1 MSEPHVAQANDYL
14 NNTSWV
20 ALGLIQMLSDNDLR
34 IDEFVERLDRQCQ
47 DLALA
52 ERVTIGGRPEE
63 IERVARQKGKVEA
76 TEQALR
82 AFNYSANILA
92 GSILQIAQQGM
103 SFVHSKIQT
112 YPHLGRKVAGVDM
125 RDLVWQG
132 RNQAM
137 HYETTAKRADW
148 RDVFGILDKA
158 KPGRF
163 SLEPPYES
171 RAKDIFELLGWQSHA
186 VYEADMRTLLLGN
199 QDSGKSDTAD

>member
-1 MSEPHVAQANDYL
+1 
-14 NNTSWV
+14 
-20 ALGLIQMLSDNDLR
+20 
-34 IDEFVERLDRQCQ
+34 
-47 DLALA
+47 
-52 ERVTIGGRPEE
+52 
-63 IERVARQKGKVEA
+63 
-76 TEQALR
+76 
-82 AFNYSANILA
+82 
-92 GSILQIAQQGM
+92 M

-148 RDVFGILDKA
+148 RGVFGILDTA

-186 VYEADMRTLLLGN
+186 IYEADIRTLLLGN
-199 QDSGKSDTAD
+199 QDRG